1 MVGNQW
7 PTKQSLVKKKF
18 KFEMKI
24 SEKGR
29 RFKFEMKIS
38 EKGNIFTEQLT
49 PIETQSI
56 SC

>member
-18 KFEMKI
+18 KFETKI